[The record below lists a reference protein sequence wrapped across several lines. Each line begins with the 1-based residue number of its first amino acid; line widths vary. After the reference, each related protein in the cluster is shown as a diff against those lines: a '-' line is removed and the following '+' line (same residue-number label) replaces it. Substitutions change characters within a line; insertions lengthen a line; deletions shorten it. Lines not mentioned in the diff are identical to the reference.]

1 MRDGNPSDANEPTKS
16 WFCSK
21 SPFKIPNRTFPL
33 SLFAA
38 ISKAGFI
45 FLEGPH
51 QGAENITNQGS
62 ELSSTVEKLELSRV
76 ATVLLSAA
84 STSSLLFSPEARPGL
99 PLPRGE
105 RDLSISLLGDE
116 CLQLGE
122 RASAFLSSL
131 PLGERAPPFLSSF
144 PFGERNLPFT
154 SSLQFGEAA
163 LWSLVGGFLQFGESC
178 LCFGEVPLQF
188 GDFVLGL
195 LVCCSATS
203 FSGATSSQVTT
214 TT

>member
-1 MRDGNPSDANEPTKS
+1 MRDGNPSDANDPTRS

-51 QGAENITNQGS
+51 QGAENITNHGS
-62 ELSSTVEKLELSRV
+62 ELSITLEKLELSRV

-99 PLPRGE
+99 PLLRGE
-105 RDLSISLLGDE
+105 RDLSFCEELEDALQFGDDD
-116 CLQLGE
+116 LN
-122 RASAFLSSL
+122 
-131 PLGERAPPFLSSF
+131 SSF
-144 PFGERNLPFT
+144 CEGLEDA
-154 SSLQFGEAA
+154 LQFGEDD
-163 LWSLVGGFLQFGESC
+163 L
-178 LCFGEVPLQF
+178 
-188 GDFVLGL
+188 
-195 LVCCSATS
+195 
-203 FSGATSSQVTT
+203 SS
-214 TT
+214 